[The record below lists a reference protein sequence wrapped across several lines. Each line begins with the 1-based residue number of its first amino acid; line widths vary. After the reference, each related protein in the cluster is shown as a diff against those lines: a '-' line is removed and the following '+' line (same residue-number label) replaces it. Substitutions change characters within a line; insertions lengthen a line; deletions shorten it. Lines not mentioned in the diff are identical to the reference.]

1 MAKAKNNTQELVVH
15 QFDGDVINQRDVDGY
30 VSATQM
36 CKVAGKK
43 IAHYRVN
50 ESTKNYLEALSSD
63 IGIPTSEL
71 IQTLK
76 GGLGV
81 QGTWVHPKV
90 AIHLAQWL
98 SAKFAVQV
106 TNWVYDWM
114 TAKAQ
119 PKLPDLIGGRIAKA
133 QIVLY
138 YTSGDVQTKEFTE
151 DNINYT
157 CAKVLPKSVVL
168 NRDKVNQALDP
179 VHEVLT
185 SGMSLFADLNQS
197 LKNRE
202 VLS

>member
-1 MAKAKNNTQELVVH
+1 MTKQNIITHTISDASVLQRDSDGYFNGTGMSVAVNKKIHDYKRLDNTQE
-15 QFDGDVINQRDVDGY
+15 
-30 VSATQM
+30 
-36 CKVAGKK
+36 
-43 IAHYRVN
+43 
-50 ESTKNYLEALSSD
+50 YLSVLSLET
-63 IGIPTSEL
+63 GIPVSSL
-71 IQTLK
+71 IQVVK
-76 GGLGV
+76 GRGV
-81 QGTWVHPKV
+81 KQGTWVHPKV

>member
-1 MAKAKNNTQELVVH
+1 MTSKNVNTDLVKH
-15 QFDGDVINQRDVDGY
+15 QFNGSNIHLRKEDGY
-30 VSATQM
+30 VSATAM
-36 CKVAGKK
+36 CKAANK
-43 IAHYRVN
+43 RVN
-50 ESTKNYLEALSSD
+50 DYRRLDSTQDYLDALSSD
-63 IGIPTSEL
+63 TGYPVSEL

-168 NRDKVNQALDP
+168 NRAKVNQALDP

-185 SGMSLFADLNQS
+185 SGMALFSDLNQS

-202 VLS
+202 VMS

>member
-1 MAKAKNNTQELVVH
+1 MTTNNIITHKSEGLLILQRET
-15 QFDGDVINQRDVDGY
+15 DGFFNV
-30 VSATQM
+30 TKM
-36 CKVAGKK
+36 CKAAGKK
-43 IAHYRVN
+43 WSHYRSN
-50 ESTKNYLEALSSD
+50 ASTDDYLSALSIDLDVSV
-63 IGIPTSEL
+63 SSL
-71 IQTLK
+71 IDTVR
-76 GGLGV
+76 GGNLR

-98 SAKFAVQV
+98 SPQFAVQV

-138 YTSGDVQTKEFTE
+138 YASGDVQTKEFTE
-151 DNINYT
+151 DNINYA

-185 SGMSLFADLNQS
+185 SGMALFSDLNKS

-202 VLS
+202 VSA